1 KRPAAAD
8 RLERLQLLQADVRA
22 DRQQDS
28 CWNCVPV
35 TARGYS
41 ADEKRRAQAKH
52 DQPAAAALGDEI
64 AEQEDHAERDQS
76 QGQERARKHRAAV
89 VRVGLEVAAHW
100 LRLRRSLARESCSE
114 VALTSLDAQ
123 KSGLGDCCERL
134 RT

>member
-1 KRPAAAD
+1 
-8 RLERLQLLQADVRA
+8 
-22 DRQQDS
+22 
-28 CWNCVPV
+28 NCMPV

-41 ADEKRRAQAKH
+41 AEEKRRAQAKH

-89 VRVGLEVAAHW
+89 VGVGLEVAAHW

-114 VALTSLDAQ
+114 VTLPTASLRPRKVGSAFDPGQGRCAPDPDRDAATR
-123 KSGLGDCCERL
+123 STL
-134 RT
+134 RRVDWATAANG